1 MYGPFRYQ
9 LRWPW
14 QCVPLDYPAPTFI
27 SNYRRN
33 DSVSNDDLDS
43 LSSTIALIFSPGGRR
58 CMYRYTLYGQEWLPM
73 AGRRPRRSSGYFGPL
88 APLMNMAILTGIL
101 LPDQHRDCKTT
112 RHTSLPRKS
121 WANSPHISQLSTP
134 IGIPKSMNSTLHK

>member
-33 DSVSNDDLDS
+33 DSVSNDDLNS

-58 CMYRYTLYGQEWLPM
+58 WL
-73 AGRRPRRSSGYFGPL
+73 ADVLDGL
-88 APLMNMAILTGIL
+88 QA
-101 LPDQHRDCKTT
+101 
-112 RHTSLPRKS
+112 TS
-121 WANSPHISQLSTP
+121 AH
-134 IGIPKSMNSTLHK
+134 LHP